1 MADRQNT
8 DRQKNWLDHRDNAFS
23 SIVFCAPLMAFFAPK
38 GMIII
43 ASLCFIF
50 CFSLQRTNYTRPHP
64 LPKIALVT
72 LVLIFI
78 WSAISSLWALDMTAA
93 ILGTLKQLGVHGLGL
108 LLLWNILN
116 ISKNNTNRVLTA
128 LFAGLVFTTIL
139 IAAEIIFFGPIYQ
152 FTKGIPRSS
161 INFESGS
168 GLFWLNSVAAV
179 VSVLI
184 WPISLWF
191 FSISKKFIAYII
203 PLLGFLLALWLSYR
217 SGAVAIGIGIL
228 SAGFIALP
236 SKRIRGILAT
246 LFAVMMITA
255 PITMNQLKPSQ
266 VIEEESSLPKAALH
280 RLMIWNFTAEK
291 IREKPVF
298 GWGMNAAR
306 NIPGGKNFIYDA
318 SNSKYGE
325 NLPLHPHNIALQVWL
340 ELGLAG
346 ALLITIFGFAIL
358 LSICKDK
365 KYTFIASIAVG
376 QFITGLGILS
386 LSYGMWQSW
395 WVASLYLSASLSVL
409 VYRNKLMPK
418 EQETWARTSST
429 NLS

>member
-1 MADRQNT
+1 MSDRQNT
-8 DRQKNWLDHRDNAFS
+8 DLQKNWPDYRDNAFAG
-23 SIVFCAPLMAFFAPK
+23 IIFCAPLMAFFAPK

-43 ASLCFIF
+43 ASLCFIL
-50 CFSLQRTNYTRPHP
+50 CFSLQRPNSTRPHP
-64 LPKIALVT
+64 MPKIAIVT

-93 ILGTLKQLGVHGLGL
+93 MFGTLKQLGAHSLGL

-116 ISKNNTNRVLTA
+116 INKNNTNRVLTA
-128 LFAGLVFTTIL
+128 LFAGLVVTTIL
-139 IAAEIIFFGPIYQ
+139 IAVEIIFFGPIYQ
-152 FTKGIPRSS
+152 FSKGISRSS

-184 WPISLWF
+184 WPLSLWF
-191 FSISKKFIAYII
+191 FSISKKFIAYLI
-203 PLLGFLLALWLSYR
+203 PLLGLSIALWLSYR

-228 SAGFIALP
+228 SIGFIALP
-236 SKRIRGILAT
+236 FKWAKEILAA
-246 LFAVMMITA
+246 LFAVIMITA
-255 PITMNQLKPSQ
+255 PITMSQLEPSQ
-266 VIEEESSLPKAALH
+266 VIERESSLPKAALH

-306 NIPGGKNFIYDA
+306 NIPEGKQFIYDA

-340 ELGLAG
+340 ELGLVG
-346 ALLITIFGFAIL
+346 ALLVTIFGLAIL
-358 LSICKDK
+358 LSICKYK
-365 KYTFIASIAVG
+365 KYTFIASIAAG
-376 QFITGLGILS
+376 QFITDLAYYPLVTACGSPGGLPLS
-386 LSYGMWQSW
+386 T
-395 WVASLYLSASLSVL
+395 LSASLLRFS
-409 VYRNKLMPK
+409 
-418 EQETWARTSST
+418 
-429 NLS
+429 LS